1 MSFSKNFSTDFYLRR
16 SLQVK
21 ECSVLFLGSLKWKLN
36 IDLLFF
42 RYLKSHCA
50 VSEVYFALDPDTGI
64 ASHPQHDPWRWAQ
77 DVSDRIGTSD
87 ESFVVFL
94 AAPPPAMGLTIYK
107 DLQNNQAFVAAK
119 YLKNMVRESLH
130 Y

>member
-1 MSFSKNFSTDFYLRR
+1 M
-16 SLQVK
+16 
-21 ECSVLFLGSLKWKLN
+21 
-36 IDLLFF
+36 
-42 RYLKSHCA
+42 
-50 VSEVYFALDPDTGI
+50 SEVYFALDPDTGI
-64 ASHPQHDPWRWAQ
+64 ASHPQHDPWLWAQ

-119 YLKNMVRESLH
+119 YLKNMVSGDGTYFLLRNSNLFSQPLFSP
-130 Y
+130 

>member
-1 MSFSKNFSTDFYLRR
+1 M
-16 SLQVK
+16 
-21 ECSVLFLGSLKWKLN
+21 
-36 IDLLFF
+36 
-42 RYLKSHCA
+42 
-50 VSEVYFALDPDTGI
+50 SEVYFALDPDTGI

-119 YLKNMVRESLH
+119 YLKNMVSGDEHFSSSSKFELIYTTTVFPFKRLTRIAWQSSTSPTPTLQPSPPWSRPT
-130 Y
+130 